1 MITLPDF
8 TRISL
13 SAFRSICDVGEK
25 LGTAAIK
32 TVREF
37 GSFGLFSMEV
47 VRTIVYVPLKLNRMF
62 AQVIAVGIES
72 LPVVISTGATIGGVL
87 AFHSFRGLNKFG
99 ADQFIG
105 PLVFLAMAREFGPV
119 LSAIMVTGRAGS
131 AMTAEI
137 GTMRISEQIDAL
149 TTLSINVNQ
158 YLIAPRVLASLISL
172 PLLSIICT
180 ACGVFVGYLIS
191 VYTLNINAEVYIE
204 SVKAGASFADLFQG
218 LFKAV
223 IFGGVL
229 SLVGCYKG
237 MATMGGAKG
246 VGKSTTESVVYASMS
261 ILVLDY
267 IMTALMTLI
276 WP

>member
-1 MITLPDF
+1 MITF
-8 TRISL
+8 KTITKFS
-13 SAFRSICDVGEK
+13 EN
-25 LGTAAIK
+25 LGFAALK
-32 TVREF
+32 SVREL
-37 GSFGLFSMEV
+37 GLFGLFSISV
-47 VRTIVYVPLKLNRMF
+47 LKTIVYVPLKTNRLL
-62 AQVIAVGIES
+62 AQIVTVGLDS

-87 AFHSFRGLNKFG
+87 AFHSFRGLSKFG

-131 AMTAEI
+131 SMTAEI
-137 GTMRISEQIDAL
+137 GTMKISEQIDAL
-149 TTLSINVNQ
+149 TTLSINTNQ
-158 YLIAPRVLASLISL
+158 YLLAPRVLASVITL
-172 PLLSIICT
+172 PILSIICT

-191 VYTLNINAEVYIE
+191 VYSLHINAEVYVE
-204 SVKAGASFADLFQG
+204 SIKASAGFADLFQG

-223 IFGGVL
+223 VFGTLL

-237 MATMGGAKG
+237 MATTGGAKG

-261 ILVLDY
+261 ILVTDY
-267 IMTALMTLI
+267 ILTAFFTLI